1 MLFTTYL
8 GFLRNYKPNSPKK
21 FYYVMR
27 NRGNNQV
34 APTKEMVDQML
45 SDKKRF
51 EEFGQWETRGV
62 WMCWPEYKKK
72 YLKLL
77 ESEQAKNWMRRV
89 AAESLMRDVVL
100 VCFEKD
106 SMHCHRRLLAEE
118 IAKTYPKVNYVGE
131 LTNE

>member
-8 GFLRNYKPNSPKK
+8 GFLRNYNGLDKR

-45 SDKKRF
+45 RDKKLF
-51 EEFGQWETRGV
+51 EEFGEWKTRG
-62 WMCWPEYKKK
+62 MSACWPHYQKK
-72 YLKLL
+72 YLRLL
-77 ESEQAKNWMRRV
+77 ESEQAQNWMRRV

-100 VCFEKD
+100 VCYEKD
-106 SMHCHRRLLAEE
+106 HVHCHRRLLVQE
-118 IAKTYPKVNYVGE
+118 IDRIYPQVNYVGE
-131 LTNE
+131 LTHG